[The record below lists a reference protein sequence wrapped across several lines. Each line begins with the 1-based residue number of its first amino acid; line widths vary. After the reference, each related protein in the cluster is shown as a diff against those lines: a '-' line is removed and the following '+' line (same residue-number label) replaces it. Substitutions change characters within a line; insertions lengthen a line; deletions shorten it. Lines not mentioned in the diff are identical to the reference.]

1 MRPFVKIL
9 WPLVWLLW
17 MYLVANNSATD
28 CLQRFVSNGSV
39 VYLVGHE
46 IMHTL
51 CYFLLVTL
59 VLCVQLCTCHCV
71 RFKFLHE
78 AAFFCFLLL
87 DLSAEIVWQSR
98 ALAQG
103 EKGIISLFIR
113 CVGIFWNNSVVGGRA
128 QTEVWVPAR
137 EHITLYCTL
146 CPSALPTG
154 LHGQVDTKLHVIRN
168 SIHQTVRSAG
178 VAKVVYET
186 SIVWCHFDSVL
197 CTI

>member
-1 MRPFVKIL
+1 
-9 WPLVWLLW
+9 

-87 DLSAEIVWQSR
+87 DLSAEIV
-98 ALAQG
+98 
-103 EKGIISLFIR
+103 
-113 CVGIFWNNSVVGGRA
+113 
-128 QTEVWVPAR
+128 
-137 EHITLYCTL
+137 
-146 CPSALPTG
+146 
-154 LHGQVDTKLHVIRN
+154 
-168 SIHQTVRSAG
+168 
-178 VAKVVYET
+178 
-186 SIVWCHFDSVL
+186 
-197 CTI
+197 